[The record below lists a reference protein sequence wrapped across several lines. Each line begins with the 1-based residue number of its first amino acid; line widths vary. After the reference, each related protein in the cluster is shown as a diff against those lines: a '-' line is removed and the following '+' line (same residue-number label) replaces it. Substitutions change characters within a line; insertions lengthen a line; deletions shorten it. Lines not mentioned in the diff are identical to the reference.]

1 MNRSLD
7 TRETALEWLVRT
19 NDPRF
24 EEWDEFT
31 IWLEED
37 AANAAAYHALAA
49 SEVAMLP
56 VVAAAFPRPNTSR
69 PRFARLAVGSAAAAA
84 AAAATMLLVVTPH
97 LMPAEY
103 RTRAGEIR
111 TVSLGGHDR
120 MVMNGDTTLAI
131 SGWSHRTVRL
141 QQGQI
146 LVELPEPGPSKVSV
160 VSGDLKL
167 VDVGTVFEVARDGR
181 DTRLLVGDGAVVAD
195 PEGARLEVRAGERL
209 DTADGAQVLQ
219 AAPTE
224 VTSVGSFQR
233 GQLAYVDEPLGHV
246 LADLRRSTG
255 LDIRG
260 AEAIKARRFTGTLSI
275 TQVKRN
281 PRSLGAL
288 LGLAVEQSGRGW
300 KLQGRV

>member
-1 MNRSLD
+1 MVMNHSLE

-31 IWLEED
+31 MWLEED
-37 AANAAAYHALAA
+37 AANAAAYHTLAA

-56 VVAAAFPRPNTSR
+56 LIATASPRPKASR

-84 AAAATMLLVVTPH
+84 AATVLLVVTPH

-103 RTRAGEIR
+103 HTRAGEIR
-111 TVSLGGHDR
+111 TVWLGGRDR
-120 MVMNGDTTLAI
+120 MVMNGDTTLAV

-181 DTRLLVGDGAVVAD
+181 DTRLLVSDGAVVAD
-195 PEGARLEVRAGERL
+195 PDGARLEVDAGERL
-209 DTADGAQVLQ
+209 DTADGAEVLQ
-219 AAPTE
+219 ATATE
-224 VTSVGSFQR
+224 VSSVGSFQR
-233 GQLAYVDEPLGHV
+233 GQLTYVDEPLAHV

-255 LDIRG
+255 LDISA
-260 AEAIKARRFTGTLSI
+260 AEAIKAHRFTGTLSV

-288 LGLAVEQSGRGW
+288 LGLSIEQSGRGW
-300 KLQGRV
+300 KLLGRV

>member
-1 MNRSLD
+1 
-7 TRETALEWLVRT
+7 
-19 NDPRF
+19 
-24 EEWDEFT
+24 
-31 IWLEED
+31 
-37 AANAAAYHALAA
+37 
-49 SEVAMLP
+49 
-56 VVAAAFPRPNTSR
+56 
-69 PRFARLAVGSAAAAA
+69 
-84 AAAATMLLVVTPH
+84 LVVTPH

-103 RTRAGEIR
+103 RTRPGEIR
-111 TVSLGGHDR
+111 TVSLGGRDR
-120 MVMNGDTTLAI
+120 MVMNGDTTLAV

-181 DTRLLVGDGAVVAD
+181 DTRLLVSDGAVVAD
-195 PEGARLEVRAGERL
+195 PDGARLEVHAGERL
-209 DTADGAQVLQ
+209 DTADGAEVLQ
-219 AAPTE
+219 AAATE
-224 VTSVGSFQR
+224 ASSVGSFQR

-255 LDIRG
+255 LDISG
-260 AEAIKARRFTGTLSI
+260 AEAIKARRFTGTLSV

-288 LGLAVEQSGRGW
+288 LGLSIEQSGRGW